1 MGALNENTSLS
12 VGVDYC
18 CFFDSKSTLTFK
30 PLLTRATVDSMY
42 KKGRYWRTL
51 GVRGN
56 VERLC
61 IGEE

>member
-1 MGALNENTSLS
+1 MLLFN
-12 VGVDYC
+12 
-18 CFFDSKSTLTFK
+18 SKSTLTFK